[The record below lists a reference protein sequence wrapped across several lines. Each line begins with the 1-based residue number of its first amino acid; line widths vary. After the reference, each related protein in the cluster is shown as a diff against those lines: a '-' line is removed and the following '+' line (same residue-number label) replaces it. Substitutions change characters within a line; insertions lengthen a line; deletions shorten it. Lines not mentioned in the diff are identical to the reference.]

1 VLKKVLITGGYGF
14 IGSNLAQ
21 KCVELGMEVTIIDNL
36 DTGSGGNIFN
46 VQNIKDKIE
55 IVNGDITDIDVLAGV
70 IKNKDFIFN
79 CAASTSHTLSMK
91 QPLLNLQNNCKAVIN
106 ILELIKN
113 LSLKSKLIHLSTT
126 TQLGKLI
133 FKPADENHP
142 EFPTDIYSAN
152 KMASEKYV
160 LLYSRSFDIKAIVF
174 RLCNVYGP
182 RAAIHSPNFTFNNYF
197 IGQALQNKSI
207 TVFKPGN
214 QIRNSIYI
222 DDVIEAIIKGA
233 NSNLSSDI
241 FQIVN
246 DEHFTVKEIA
256 EMTIEVLG
264 GKLDLIDWPEN
275 NLKIEI
281 GDALLSNEKAKKYL
295 NWFPK
300 VTIKEGLNLTKAYYI
315 KHLSNYLSFK
325 CD

>member
-1 VLKKVLITGGYGF
+1 MSKKVLITGGYGF
-14 IGSNLAQ
+14 IGSSLAQ

-55 IVNGDITDIDVLAGV
+55 IINGDITDVNVLKGA
-70 IKNKDFIFN
+70 IHKKDFIFN

-91 QPLLNLQNNCKAVIN
+91 QPLLNLQTNCKTVIN
-106 ILELIKN
+106 ILELIRN
-113 LSLKSKLIHLSTT
+113 LDLKSKLIHLSTT

-133 FKPADENHP
+133 YRPADENHP

-160 LLYSRSFDIKAIVF
+160 LLYSRSFNINAIVL
-174 RLCNVYGP
+174 RLSNVYGP

-197 IGQALQNKSI
+197 IGQALQNKGV

-214 QIRNSIYI
+214 QIRNSIFI
-222 DDVIEAIIKGA
+222 DDVINAMIKGA
-233 NSNLSSDI
+233 TTNLKPNI
-241 FQIVN
+241 FQIVH
-246 DEHFTVKEIA
+246 DQHFTVKEIA
-256 EMTIEVLG
+256 EMTIEIFG
-264 GKLDLIDWPEN
+264 GKLSLLDWPEEK
-275 NLKIEI
+275 LKIEI

-295 NWFPK
+295 NWSPK
-300 VTIKEGLNLTKAYYI
+300 ISIKKGLKLTKAYYE
-315 KHLSNYLSFK
+315 KYLYK
-325 CD
+325 YVIE